1 MTIVNSGISISGLTI
16 FMFSCKPR
24 YPFSMV
30 SKTMIWT
37 MKISKGIFAPD
48 FRKTPILSKE
58 SATDDKLFNILYI
71 DCMHV

>member
-1 MTIVNSGISISGLTI
+1 
-16 FMFSCKPR
+16 
-24 YPFSMV
+24 
-30 SKTMIWT
+30 MIWT